1 MRSFKIKKTGHII
14 SRLAFFLILGVSL
27 ATSPGS
33 ARAEY
38 YSPSDSVPLTIGTV
52 SIGSDSVQDCDS
64 IRIRWWWS
72 NDGWTYVGTKK
83 LTSSV
88 QTGFYAV
95 NVKASDESDHAG
107 NYAAQATAYKFGGS
121 HTDVKTWSWTVV
133 DIFDSLTNA
142 ITSVNKTNFKAD
154 LSNVLD
160 QADSSLYMRTDWNN
174 VKNQDAL
181 VCLSRTGMA
190 RVDTVDT
197 VTATLSAPCDTE
209 SIARS
214 TWNEDIVPRSGRRLQ
229 YVDSLGEEVSASV
242 DTGEILTMNENHQW
256 GGSSI
261 WNFPVRTLT
270 QGAGSGVYSVV
281 IRCKDS
287 SDSTAVAFA
296 QIQVLDSTENTTLA
310 VLTSDSQGRGFFAL
324 DGGTYCVRLY
334 KPGWQFT
341 VPETLKVQQDE
352 DTVYF
357 AQAFDPGLPPQAGL
371 CRVYGWVHDLNDQ
384 PMSGATVEAEIK
396 TLPVRYQNLVISP
409 YYRSTVTDHEG
420 YWYLDLYPNSALIP
434 SGTMYSFRI
443 FSPSG
448 TILRLEVQVPEQA
461 SWELQW

>member
-1 MRSFKIKKTGHII
+1 MRRFKIKKTGCTI
-14 SRLAFFLILGVSL
+14 SSLLFLLLLGVSL
-27 ATSPGS
+27 AVWPGS
-33 ARAEY
+33 VRAEY
-38 YSPSDSVPLTIGTV
+38 YCPSDSVPLTVGTV
-52 SIGSDSVQDCDS
+52 SISSDSIQDCDS

-95 NVKASDESDHAG
+95 NIKASDGSDHIG
-107 NYAAQATAYKFGGS
+107 NYVAQATAYKFSGS

-133 DIFDSLTNA
+133 DIFDSLANA
-142 ITSVNKTNFKAD
+142 ITNVNKSNFKAD

-160 QADSSLYMRTDWNN
+160 RADSSLYMRTDWNN
-174 VKNQDAL
+174 VKNQDVV
-181 VCLSRTGMA
+181 VCLSQTSMA
-190 RVDTVDT
+190 HVDTVDT
-197 VTATLSAPCDTE
+197 VTATVSASCDTE
-209 SIARS
+209 SIGRS
-214 TWNEDIVPRSGRRLQ
+214 TWNEDIVPRSGKRIQ
-229 YVDSLGEEVSASV
+229 YADSLGEEISASV
-242 DTGEILTMNENHQW
+242 DTSEILTMNENHQW

-270 QGAGSGVYSVV
+270 QGAGSGVFGVV
-281 IRCKDS
+281 VRCQDS
-287 SDSTAVAFA
+287 SDSAAVAFA

-324 DGGTYCVRLY
+324 DEGTYCVRLY

-357 AQAFDPGLPPQAGL
+357 AEAFDPGFPPQAGL
-371 CRVYGWVHDLNDQ
+371 CRVFGWVHDLKDQ
-384 PMSGATVEAEIK
+384 PMTEATVEAEIK
-396 TLPVRYQNLVISP
+396 RLPIRYQNLVISP

-420 YWYLDLYPNSALIP
+420 FWYLDLYPNSVLSP
-434 SGTMYSFRI
+434 SGTMYRFRI
-443 FSPSG
+443 FSSPG
-448 TILRLEVQVPEQA
+448 TILGLEVQVPEQA

>member
-1 MRSFKIKKTGHII
+1 MRRFKIRKTGYTI
-14 SRLAFFLILGVSL
+14 SSLLFLLVLGVL
-27 ATSPGS
+27 LVASPDS
-33 ARAEY
+33 VRAEY
-38 YSPSDSVPLTIGTV
+38 YCPSDSVPLTVGTV

-72 NDGWTYVGTKK
+72 NDGWTYVGTRK

-95 NVKASDESDHAG
+95 NVKASDESDHIG
-107 NYAAQATAYKFGGS
+107 NYVAQAMAYKFGGS

-133 DIFDSLTNA
+133 DVFDSLTNA
-142 ITSVNKTNFKAD
+142 ITSVNKSNFKAD
-154 LSNVLD
+154 LSDVLD
-160 QADSSLYMRTDWNN
+160 RADSSLYMRTDWNN
-174 VKNQDAL
+174 VKNQDA
-181 VCLSRTGMA
+181 VVNLSQTSMA
-190 RVDTVDT
+190 YVDTVDT
-197 VTATLSAPCDTE
+197 VTATMSTPCDTE

-214 TWNEDIVPRSGRRLQ
+214 TWNEDIVPRSGKRIQ
-229 YVDSLGEEVSASV
+229 YADSLGEEVSASV
-242 DTGEILTMNENHQW
+242 DTGVILTMNENHQW

-287 SDSTAVAFA
+287 SDSAAVAFA

-341 VPETLKVQQDE
+341 VPETLKVLQDE

-357 AQAFDPGLPPQAGL
+357 AQVFDPGSPPQAGL
-371 CRVYGWVHDLNDQ
+371 CRVHGWVHDLNDQ

-420 YWYLDLYPNSALIP
+420 SWYLDLYPNSVLMP

-443 FSPSG
+443 FASPG